1 VVPLHSAGFFRLPK
15 VETAQ
20 GECTS
25 DPARHGAGMGRF
37 GALIEI
43 RSSRFS
49 MKRVLSRML
58 VASGLML
65 GASLFSSSFAAEG
78 AAAPA
83 KPDAAKGQE
92 LYDQGD
98 ASRGIVA
105 CASCHGA
112 AGNSTIPVN
121 PNLAAQPHEYLVK
134 QLVDFQTK
142 QGAEKPARNGPEGN
156 PTPMTAMAQNLTP
169 QDMQNV
175 ALYLAQQPLTEPAS
189 AGHED
194 LVELGRK
201 IWRGGLP
208 DRNVPACAACHS
220 ADGAGLP
227 SQYPRLAG
235 QHPGYIEEQLK
246 LFRSGDRA
254 NNDVMHDIADR
265 MSDADIKAVS
275 DYAAG
280 LR

>member
-1 VVPLHSAGFFRLPK
+1 
-15 VETAQ
+15 
-20 GECTS
+20 
-25 DPARHGAGMGRF
+25 
-37 GALIEI
+37 
-43 RSSRFS
+43 
-49 MKRVLSRML
+49 
-58 VASGLML
+58 ML

-175 ALYLAQQPLTEPAS
+175 ALYLTQQPLTEPAS

>member
-1 VVPLHSAGFFRLPK
+1 
-15 VETAQ
+15 
-20 GECTS
+20 
-25 DPARHGAGMGRF
+25 MGRF

-65 GASLFSSSFAAEG
+65 GASVISSSFAAEG
-78 AAAPA
+78 AAAAA
-83 KPDAAKGQE
+83 KPDATKGAQ
-92 LYDQGD
+92 LFDQGD

-112 AGNSTIPVN
+112 GGNSSIPVN
-121 PNLAAQPHEYLVK
+121 PNLAAQPHEYLAK
-134 QLVDFQTK
+134 QLADFQTK
-142 QGAEKPARNGPEGN
+142 QGADKPARNGAGGN

-169 QDMQNV
+169 EDMSNV
-175 ALYLAQQPLTEPAS
+175 ALYLAQQPLKEPAT
-189 AGHED
+189 AGQED

-201 IWRGGLP
+201 IWRAGLP
-208 DRNVPACAACHS
+208 ERNVPACASCHS
-220 ADGAGLP
+220 ANGAGLP
-227 SQYPRLAG
+227 AQYPRLAG
-235 QHPGYIEEQLK
+235 QFPAYLEEQLK

-254 NNDVMHDIADR
+254 NNPVMQEIADR
-265 MSDADIKAVS
+265 MSDADIKAVA

>member
-1 VVPLHSAGFFRLPK
+1 
-15 VETAQ
+15 
-20 GECTS
+20 
-25 DPARHGAGMGRF
+25 
-37 GALIEI
+37 
-43 RSSRFS
+43 

-65 GASLFSSSFAAEG
+65 GASVFTSSFAAEG
-78 AAAPA
+78 AAPA
-83 KPDAAKGQE
+83 KPDAAKGAQ

-112 AGNSTIPVN
+112 AGNSSIPAN
-121 PNLAAQPHEYLVK
+121 PNLAAQPHEYLAK
-134 QLVDFQTK
+134 QLADFQVK
-142 QGAEKPARNGPEGN
+142 EGAEKPLRNGPGGN

-169 QDMQNV
+169 EDMQNV
-175 ALYLAQQPLTEPAS
+175 ALYLTQQPLTQPAT

-194 LVELGRK
+194 LVEHGRK

-208 DRNVPACAACHS
+208 DRNVPACASCHS
-220 ADGAGLP
+220 ANGAGIP
-227 SQYPRLAG
+227 GQYPRLAG
-235 QHPGYIEEQLK
+235 QFPSYIEEQLK
-246 LFRSGDRA
+246 LFRSNDRA
-254 NNDVMHDIADR
+254 NNNVMHTIADR
-265 MSDADIKAVS
+265 MSDTDIKAVS